1 MGYRLRVSRDSLPLR
16 QSKAMTRALALA
28 AIGFLAVACSR
39 ATSSTGTGTGPAT
52 KPAALS
58 IPAGVT
64 PAMIARGDS
73 LYSHNACQRCH
84 GPFGKNGPNG
94 PALAK
99 GDSAKWLH
107 SNGSYEGIVGTIM
120 RGVPRDS
127 LVDKTRRLQM
137 NPRGSN
143 PPLSDDDVRAVA
155 AYIWKLNHP

>member
-1 MGYRLRVSRDSLPLR
+1 MSIVAFSGI
-16 QSKAMTRALALA
+16 LAT
-28 AIGFLAVACSR
+28 GGCSR
-39 ATSSTGTGTGPAT
+39 AMVGASTAT
-52 KPAALS
+52 EPAANVPKAAA
-58 IPAGVT
+58 PALPLGVT
-64 PAMIARGDS
+64 VAMIALGDS

-84 GPFGKNGPNG
+84 GPSGFNGPNG

-99 GDSAKWLH
+99 GDSARWLH
-107 SNGSYEGIVGTIM
+107 SDGSYDGIVATIL

-127 LVDKTRRLQM
+127 LVDKMRRFQM